1 MRALPRPALAQEEI
15 RRSHLLDDGRMDQER
30 IEGRRIKRIEE
41 HQAIAQGKREGTAEE
56 VQVPPAVILRSEK
69 QAFGVFPLVGEPEHV
84 GALPPVKP
92 QIGRFVVE
100 ALPKVAGIRKVERPS
115 IHHLKFKQRRLF
127 RFVGE
132 RLVGHEGLPRIH
144 SAGEHDRERM
154 SRHGIYLSLHV
165 VFHNFAEKGLR
176 RPLSGSPPSIH

>member
-15 RRSHLLDDGRMDQER
+15 RHSHLFDDGRMDQER

-41 HQAIAQGKREGTAEE
+41 HQAIAQGKREGTTEE
-56 VQVPPAVILRSEK
+56 VQVPPAVILRGEK
-69 QAFGVFPLVGEPEHV
+69 QAFGLFPPVGEPEHV

-115 IHHLKFKQRRLF
+115 IHHLEFKQRRLF
-127 RFVGE
+127 RVVGE
-132 RLVGHEGLPRIH
+132 RLVGHEGLPHVH
-144 SAGEHDRERM
+144 SAGKHDRERM